1 MLETIKEVLISSKK
15 EELKQRHKIN
25 ERLEE
30 IKNEEKKENFLLV
43 DKELTELKHKLLLL
57 NSNVF
62 KRILHGKEI
71 QSIYE
76 RYINLSHEKC
86 NKLNQ
91 FNAERDA
98 LLEKLYNLSYN
109 EVLIEKEIKKIS
121 SAKSLNELGLTEEK
135 ALSMLKR
142 YSRQNNKTVI
152 KTVFLSIKNDDQ
164 IETREDIYKSMQK
177 LYQTNASQFVLAMKE
192 ILPTDLISELID
204 VGIII
209 DQDKVE
215 FLNDLAEYT
224 LKPNHDLVP
233 IIRKLERPDC
243 LDTYYYNEV
252 EKVLSNME
260 KYVKYSNTALSQ
272 IMTLSVLVSIAKNN
286 KKEKQLKK

>member
-272 IMTLSVLVSIAKNN
+272 IMTLSVLVLVAKNN